1 MIFHHLGIF
10 VKSIDKASIILSRDL
25 KAKKASPIIVD
36 KNLQVKVQF
45 FKYAN
50 NLIFELVEGIGSKNA
65 VKSSLDQNKNLLN
78 HIAYKTNEFD
88 VQMNKL
94 IKKGYIQISKVSN
107 SIAFKGKKIV
117 FFLSPL
123 NFIIELIEN

>member
-25 KAKKASPIIVD
+25 KAKKTSTIIID

-50 NLIFELVEGIGSKNA
+50 N
-65 VKSSLDQNKNLLN
+65 
-78 HIAYKTNEFD
+78 
-88 VQMNKL
+88 
-94 IKKGYIQISKVSN
+94 
-107 SIAFKGKKIV
+107 
-117 FFLSPL
+117 
-123 NFIIELIEN
+123 FIIEFIEN